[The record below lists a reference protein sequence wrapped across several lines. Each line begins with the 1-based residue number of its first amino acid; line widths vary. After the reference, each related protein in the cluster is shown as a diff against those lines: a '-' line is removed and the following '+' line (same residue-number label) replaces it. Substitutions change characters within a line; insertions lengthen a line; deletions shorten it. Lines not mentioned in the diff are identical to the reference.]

1 MMRSMFH
8 VLAYLCLL
16 WTLPTQANTLPP
28 EVQQVLP
35 SAQLNGQ
42 GSYRWFGLKLYDA
55 SLWRETKPNHKDLWW
70 QKSLVLEL
78 VYARDLSGH
87 HIAEASIDEIRKLNR
102 GTPERQAAWLQWM
115 REAFPDVKEG
125 TRLSGHYIPE
135 RGASFY
141 RDGRLL
147 KEISDVE
154 FAQAFF
160 AIWLD
165 ERSSAGDL
173 RPALLGQTR

>member
-1 MMRSMFH
+1 MMRSTRN
-8 VLAYLCLL
+8 VLACLCLL
-16 WTLPTQANTLPP
+16 LALPTQANTLPP
-28 EVQQVLP
+28 EVHQVLP

-55 SLWRETKPNHKDLWW
+55 SLWSETKPNNNGQWW
-70 QKSLVLEL
+70 QTPLVLEL
-78 VYARDLSGH
+78 VYARDLSGER
-87 HIAEASIDEIRKLNR
+87 IAQASIDKIRKLNR

-115 REAFPDVKEG
+115 RETFPDVNEG
-125 TRLSGHYIPE
+125 MRLSGYYIPE
-135 RGASFY
+135 QGVRFY
-141 RDGRLL
+141 RDGRFM

-165 ERSSAGDL
+165 ERCSAGDL
-173 RPALLGQTR
+173 RRALLGQTR

>member
-1 MMRSMFH
+1 
-8 VLAYLCLL
+8 
-16 WTLPTQANTLPP
+16 
-28 EVQQVLP
+28 LP

-55 SLWRETKPNHKDLWW
+55 SLWRETKPNHKYLWW
-70 QKSLVLEL
+70 QAPLVLEL
-78 VYARDLSGH
+78 VYARDLSGNR
-87 HIAEASIDEIRKLNR
+87 IAEASIEEIRKLSR

-115 REAFPDVKEG
+115 REAFPDVNEG

-135 RGASFY
+135 QGVRFY
-141 RDGRLL
+141 LDGRFL

-173 RPALLGQTR
+173 RRALLGQAR